1 MADSQPP
8 PTDPD
13 PTPQPDPI
21 LNGAADADI
30 DMDLNPDAPIS
41 DPPLPQE
48 EPVPEPPAPTKKDI
62 SLRDFLSKMDDY
74 APIVRYAPPPL
85 HPAFPTSRLEPR
97 ALSATLM
104 KDVDGCLT
112 EQQQIPDAVTA
123 HHLLLAGLPPA
134 TTPLPLQRLLA
145 LATQK
150 FIADIAADAYQYSR
164 MRSSNSTATAAAT
177 ALGPG
182 GVQIGQPAGGGAG
195 AEKGKGAQSSQH
207 VLGVQRAGYG
217 GGGSGGGQGR
227 AVLTMEDLGCA
238 VGEYGVNVKRGEFY
252 R

>member
-13 PTPQPDPI
+13 PTTQPDPI
-21 LNGAADADI
+21 LNGATDADI
-30 DMDLNPDAPIS
+30 DMDLHPDAPIS
-41 DPPLPQE
+41 DPPPTEE
-48 EPVPEPPAPTKKDI
+48 EPAPEPPAPTKKDI

-74 APIVRYAPPPL
+74 APIVRPFPL
-85 HPAFPTSRLEPR
+85 IPASLPLQPLLYSRR
-97 ALSATLM
+97 LSNGER
-104 KDVDGCLT
+104 KQVPNN
-112 EQQQIPDAVTA
+112 QQQIPDAVTA

-164 MRSSNSTATAAAT
+164 MRSSNSTANAAAT